1 MADKTPPDLNRF
13 RPELRL
19 LAEVGLSPRL
29 RVKEDPSDIVQQTL
43 LDAHRD
49 LPAYRGQTDAELLA
63 WLRTILT
70 HKLLNAVR
78 RHTTIKNDH
87 RREQAIFDRLE
98 QSSLRIDAFLASE
111 LTSPS
116 QRAERNEQ
124 LEQLAEGLS
133 QLLDGERTAI
143 LLKHF
148 HAWKVSEISEH
159 LGRPPDAVAGLLKR
173 GLQKLRS
180 YLQPD
185 TE

>member
-13 RPELRL
+13 RSELRL
-19 LAEVGLSPRL
+19 LAEIGLSPRL

-78 RHTTIKNDH
+78 RHTTLKNDH
-87 RREQAIFDRLE
+87 RREQAIFDQLE

-111 LTSPS
+111 QTSPS
-116 QRAERNEQ
+116 QRAVRNEQ
-124 LEQLAEGLS
+124 LEQLADGLAK
-133 QLLDGERTAI
+133 LLDGERTAI
-143 LLKHF
+143 VLKNF
-148 HAWKVSEISEH
+148 QGWTVSQISEH
-159 LGRPPDAVAGLLKR
+159 LGRTPDAVTGLLRR

-180 YLQPD
+180 HLPSD
-185 TE
+185 SE